1 MTDEIS
7 KSKVLLLDDDKFLLD
22 MYAMKFVQL
31 GFDVHACLS
40 VKSALDLL
48 RGGFVPDAL
57 LFDIIMPEQDG
68 FSFLQALRDEKLAQN
83 SLRIAL
89 TNQSDEAEK
98 KHAQELGADLF
109 LIKATM
115 IPSEVVNMVKEQL
128 ATRSKR

>member
-1 MTDEIS
+1 MTDETS

-22 MYAMKFVQL
+22 MYAMKFSQQ

-40 VKSALDLL
+40 VKNALELL
-48 RGGFVPDAL
+48 RGGFVPNVL
-57 LFDIIMPEQDG
+57 LFAPD
-68 FSFLQALRDEKLAQN
+68 A
-83 SLRIAL
+83 LRIAL

-98 KHAQELGADLF
+98 RRAQELGADLF

-128 ATRSKR
+128 VTRNKR